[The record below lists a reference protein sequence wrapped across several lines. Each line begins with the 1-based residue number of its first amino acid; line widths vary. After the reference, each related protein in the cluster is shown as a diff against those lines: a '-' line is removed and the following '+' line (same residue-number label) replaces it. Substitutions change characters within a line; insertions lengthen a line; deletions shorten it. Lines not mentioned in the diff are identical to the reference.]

1 MKPVD
6 VKLNIYIGFNK
17 ENKKEDSKFKV
28 GDQVRIL
35 KYKKYLC

>member
-28 GDQVRIL
+28 GVLCSKLVRRSVSD
-35 KYKKYLC
+35 